1 MTFDELSE
9 FSKEFSKLAKKYRS
23 LPNDLEEF
31 KKVLT
36 ARPLGVGKHFN
47 IITRTEVAVVVKARF
62 FCKYL
67 KGSSLRI
74 VYAYHETTLRFWFIE
89 IYSKS
94 SKENEDRERILN
106 YLKEYKKHASILTE
120 RV

>member
-1 MTFDELSE
+1 MTFDELPE
-9 FSKEFSKLAKKYRS
+9 FSKEFAKLAKKYRS

-36 ARPLGVGKHFN
+36 VRPLGAGRHFN
-47 IITRTEVAVVVKARF
+47 VITRTETAVVVKARL

-74 VYAYHETTLRFWFIE
+74 VYARHETILRFMFIE
-89 IYSKS
+89 IYFKGSKG
-94 SKENEDRERILN
+94 NEDRERIKI
-106 YLKEYKKHASILTE
+106 YLRGH
-120 RV
+120 